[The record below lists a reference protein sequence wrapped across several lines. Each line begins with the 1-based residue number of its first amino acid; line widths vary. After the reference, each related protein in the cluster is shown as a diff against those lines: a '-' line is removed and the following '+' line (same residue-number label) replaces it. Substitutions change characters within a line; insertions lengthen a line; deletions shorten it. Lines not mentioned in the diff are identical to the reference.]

1 MIRVTKTEEQS
12 RTIITIDG
20 QLSGDGR
27 FLNDS
32 GVLSL
37 GFVSP
42 LNMLCWE
49 ILLKR
54 RGFGVSGLILVDDAN
69 VHDLR
74 SRNRNVIF
82 QSFEDQT
89 HPAPNVTGF
98 EAVRTAP

>member
-1 MIRVTKTEEQS
+1 MLLAGRTPSPSAFSTRRSVPKRLRSTEPGV
-12 RTIITIDG
+12 RITL
-20 QLSGDGR
+20 QHA
-27 FLNDS
+27 
-32 GVLSL
+32 VL
-37 GFVSP
+37 
-42 LNMLCWE
+42 E

-54 RGFGVSGLILVDDAN
+54 GGFGASGLILVDEAN